1 MRCRV
6 RLRVL
11 FVVLLMTAGCLG
23 SVSSGNSPTATPG
36 ESSQLTPKPLPDQPD
51 NLTHENAVQFT
62 KEYEQSYTWNRE
74 LSDEAINMSVNP
86 VRAEVLNRTDAG
98 YIVHLEVSTTKK
110 SRLDGEIA
118 VGDGFYTVNYFI
130 NATTIQRAQTGG
142 QQRPGPDPRDGE
154 TLEN

>member
-11 FVVLLMTAGCLG
+11 FVMLLMTAGCLG

-51 NLTHENAVQFT
+51 DLTRENAVQFT